1 VGGQRGASRPPPVP
15 PPPQCLRAEGKV
27 LKRMRHHKEW
37 FRRLAVII
45 ALGLI
50 VAAFAAPA
58 PALAQAATAAAPA
71 TAPAVTRPDAAIE
84 VHFTWLQGFDDP
96 ATPNAL
102 DRVGVLKVGS
112 DHARNVL
119 VLSPGTSAG
128 AGYFLPLARD
138 IVRRTQGRW
147 QVWSVER
154 RENQLEDQSMLDR
167 AKNRTATEQQAFD
180 YYLGWLVDPSL
191 TTHFQPV
198 PDAAVPF
205 ARGWGMNVE
214 IQDLHRVILAA
225 RQHGRRVV
233 LGGHSL
239 GGAITTAY
247 ATWDF
252 NGRPGARDLAGL
264 VYIDGGSNPVPVSA
278 DQATQEL
285 QNLQTSSPWLAFGG
299 IPAPFLGLFAATGS
313 TAAVVDPDA
322 PSLGQNFPLLPAAL
336 KPPVPVTNEAQFGFG
351 VDTET
356 SPTALIAAQVH
367 AGHLAASGTPR
378 GWVRA
383 GELTPIQRYARML
396 SGTGLSGVD
405 GSAWY
410 HPLRLTIDAGA
421 VADGNANPAQAIL
434 GVDAIHGHDLGTHLP
449 IYAFG
454 AALGGQG
461 VLDTA
466 TILAQQSGIPASDL
480 TLINRQATYA
490 HNDPAAARPSNEFL
504 DALIPFLA
512 RTSR

>member
-1 VGGQRGASRPPPVP
+1 
-15 PPPQCLRAEGKV
+15 
-27 LKRMRHHKEW
+27 MRHHRNQ
-37 FRRLAVII
+37 FRRLALTIL
-45 ALGLI
+45 LGLA
-50 VAAFAAPA
+50 VAGG
-58 PALAQAATAAAPA
+58 ALTPQAQAATAQPQAAS
-71 TAPAVTRPDAAIE
+71 E
-84 VHFTWLQGFDDP
+84 VHFSWLQGFDDP
-96 ATPNAL
+96 ATPANL

-112 DHARNVL
+112 DRARDVL

-128 AGYFLPLARD
+128 AGYFLPLAQD
-138 IVRRTQGRW
+138 IVRRTLGRW

-154 RENQLEDQSMLDR
+154 RENLLEDQSVLDQ
-167 AKNRTATEQQAFD
+167 AKQGTATPQQLFD
-180 YYLGWLVDPSL
+180 YYLGWLVNPSI

-198 PDAAVPF
+198 PDATVPF

-214 IQDLHRVILAA
+214 IQDLHRVVEAA

-252 NGRPGARDLAGL
+252 SGKPGARDLAGL
-264 VYIDGGSNPVPVSA
+264 VYIDGGSNPVPISPE
-278 DQATQEL
+278 QASQAL
-285 QNLQTSSPWLAFGG
+285 QNLQNSTPWLAFGG

-313 TAAVVDPDA
+313 TAAVIDPHGL
-322 PSLGQNFPLLPAAL
+322 SLAQTFPLLPPDL
-336 KPPVPVTNEAQFGFG
+336 KPPVPVTNQAQFGFG

-356 SPTALIAAQVH
+356 SPPALIAAQVH
-367 AGHLAASGTPR
+367 AGHLAPGGTPR

-383 GELTPIQRYARML
+383 GEITPIQRYARML
-396 SGTGLSGVD
+396 SGTGLTGVD

-434 GVDAIHGHDLGTHLP
+434 DVAAIHGRDLGRHLP

-466 TILAQQSGIPASDL
+466 TILAQQSGIPDNEL
-480 TLINRQATYA
+480 TLVNRQATYA
-490 HNDPAAARPSNEFL
+490 HNDPAAASPNNEFL
-504 DALIPFLA
+504 DSLIPFLA
-512 RTSR
+512 KTDR

>member
-1 VGGQRGASRPPPVP
+1 
-15 PPPQCLRAEGKV
+15 
-27 LKRMRHHKEW
+27 MRHHKER
-37 FRRLAVII
+37 FRQLAVTL
-45 ALGLI
+45 ALGLV
-50 VAAFAAPA
+50 VAAFAAPT
-58 PALAQAATAAAPA
+58 PALAQATATATTTT
-71 TAPAVTRPDAAIE
+71 TARPDAATEI
-84 VHFTWLQGFDDP
+84 HFTWLQGFDDP
-96 ATPNAL
+96 ATPASLN
-102 DRVGVLKVGS
+102 RVGVLKVGS
-112 DHARNVL
+112 DRARNVL

-138 IVRRTQGRW
+138 IVRRTPGRW

-154 RENQLEDQSMLDR
+154 RENQLEDQSVLTQ
-167 AKNRTATEQQAFD
+167 AKQAKATPQQLFD
-180 YYLGWLVDPSL
+180 YYLGWLVDPGI
-191 TTHFQPV
+191 TTHFQPI

-214 IQDLHRVILAA
+214 IQDLHRVVEAA
-225 RQHGRRVV
+225 GQHGRRVV

-239 GGAITTAY
+239 GGTITTAY

-252 NGRPGARDLAGL
+252 NGSPGARGLSGL
-264 VYIDGGSNPVPVSA
+264 VYIDGGSNPAPISA
-278 DQATQEL
+278 DQATQAL
-285 QNLQTSSPWLAFGG
+285 QNLQASSPWLAFGG

-313 TAAVVDPDA
+313 TAAVIDPHG
-322 PSLGQNFPLLPAAL
+322 PSLAQSFPLLPADL
-336 KPPVPVTNEAQFGFG
+336 RPPVPTTNEAQFGYG

-356 SPTALIAAQVH
+356 SPPALIAAQVH

-396 SGTGLSGVD
+396 SGTSLAGVD

-434 GVDAIHGHDLGTHLP
+434 GVDAIHGHDLGAHLP

-466 TILAQQSGIPASDL
+466 AILAQQSSIPSSDL

-490 HNDPAAARPSNEFL
+490 HNDPAAASPNNEFL
-504 DALIPFLA
+504 DNLIPFLA
-512 RTSR
+512 RVAHQAATPPPATVP